1 MRNNFFGAL
10 TVATALLLASCG
22 GSGGNTS
29 DSSSE
34 NPLSATF
41 PEDLVVTSPFAVT
54 TTSPASVS
62 KSLVKATDSADYA
75 GTGELKPFSER
86 KQEIHDQIIGT
97 KVSDCEF
104 SFDLFKAAPESNC
117 YGPNISY
124 YNHPNATEQD
134 LILGRESGTLPG
146 GDTGIWAEYDFNPAS
161 GSTGEACAASKLNN
175 LISNVTFKVDTAINM
190 FSGMLCMAKVDGLTA
205 LPAVGESKDL
215 KASLAK
221 AVASVSGVTIDA
233 ATIERQANTADS
245 KKVYLSHVQTTIALS
260 ETYSAIMD
268 VYLKHIPLSDDN
280 TTYKGKLW
288 YKITSEKGKLPAM
301 TPNCGWDDD
310 NASLIGSSLIYNKPD
325 ANTLQYH
332 VRSAAYCDTSL
343 DPFDA
348 HHNVDPSADWAG
360 NFTYGIFELN
370 PSNGTGKVSFAWQAG
385 PTDNATRTFIADIST
400 SGNTTSGCGYFGYGP
415 DIAAEEDVGSIQG
428 FICNWAGPGSFSS
441 TDRSRGRLDLA
452 QQQCISKD
460 ATSGKFVPTETHMT
474 YAPTLNCNVEA
485 DQVEFT
491 YWSGFGGDNKTAVP
505 EDIANNDKRE
515 DTTTAQ
521 HDLVD
526 VSLVPAPPAL
536 PADIE

>member
-1 MRNNFFGAL
+1 MGSKFFGTL
-10 TVATALLLASCG
+10 TVATVLLLASCG
-22 GSGGNTS
+22 GSGGTTS

-62 KSLVKATDSADYA
+62 KSLTRAVDMEEYTN
-75 GTGELKPFSER
+75 TGEIKPFSER
-86 KQEIHDQIIGT
+86 KQEIHSQIIGST
-97 KVSDCEF
+97 ISDCEF
-104 SFDLFKAAPESNC
+104 SFDLFKSAPESNC
-117 YGPNISY
+117 YGPNITYSS
-124 YNHPNATEQD
+124 HPNANEQD
-134 LILGRESGTLPG
+134 ILLGRESGTLPG
-146 GDTGIWAEYDFNPAS
+146 GDTGIWAEYDFNPDT
-161 GSTGEACAASKLNN
+161 GSTGEACVASKLNS

-190 FSGMLCMAKVDGLTA
+190 FSGMLCMAKVDGLTS
-205 LPAVGESKDL
+205 LPAVGEAKDL
-215 KASLAK
+215 RTSLAK
-221 AVASVSGVTIDA
+221 AVASVDGVVVDV
-233 ATIERQANTADS
+233 ATIERQNDTADS

-280 TTYKGKLW
+280 ATYKGKLW

-301 TPNCGWDDD
+301 TPNCGWDND
-310 NASLIGSSLIYNKPD
+310 NASLIGSSLIYSKPD

-332 VRSAAYCDTSL
+332 VRSAAYCNTSV

-348 HHNVDPSADWAG
+348 HHNVDTSGDWAG

-385 PTDNATRTFIADIST
+385 PTDNATRTFIANIST
-400 SGNTTSGCGYFGYGP
+400 SNDTTSGCGYFGYGP

-428 FICNWAGPGSFSS
+428 FMCNWAGPGSFSS
-441 TDRSRGRLDLA
+441 TNRSQGRLDLA

-460 ATSGKFVPTETHMT
+460 ATSGKFVSTETHII
-474 YAPTLNCNVEA
+474 YAPTLSCNVGE

-505 EDIANNDKRE
+505 EGIVNNDKRAS
-515 DTTTAQ
+515 TTMIEN
-521 HDLVD
+521 DLVN
-526 VSLVPAPPAL
+526 VGLVPAPPAL